1 MRSRVPI
8 RRPLLSVPLMLA
20 LTLCGC
26 GTTRSTDTSRTAT
39 EQLLISDAVDRAVS
53 DVNFR
58 VLAGKK
64 VYLDSQFLK
73 VANPVDHQFADNQ
86 YLTSTLRQHLLA
98 SGCVLAEKREDADY
112 VVEVRSG
119 ALGTDRHELLYG
131 IPATNLGTL
140 SPVPGVPAAI
150 PEIPFAKR
158 TSQRG
163 VAKLAV
169 FAYERETGEP
179 VWQSGVSQYTSNSR
193 NVWVLGIGPF
203 QSGTI
208 YRGTNFAGREIPNPL
223 AEGHARSNEP
233 VWVTK
238 EARFQDDVVEQLASS
253 PRDDVDAHPPV
264 VAATPRPSAVSSA
277 PPALPA
283 PASSRPE
290 VTAGFTQPEPQGRIT
305 GAQAAASPIGSHAE

>member
-1 MRSRVPI
+1 MRI
-8 RRPLLSVPLMLA
+8 LWCVPLIALLA
-20 LTLCGC
+20 GC

-53 DVNFR
+53 EINFR
-58 VLAGKK
+58 VLAGRK
-64 VYLDSQFLK
+64 VHLDPQFLK
-73 VANPVDHQFADNQ
+73 VANPADHQFADNQ

-98 SGCVLAEKREDADY
+98 SGCVIEEKREDADY

-119 ALGTDRHELLYG
+119 AIGTDRHDLLYG
-131 IPATNLGTL
+131 LPATNLGTL

-169 FAYERETGEP
+169 FAYERESGEP

-208 YRGTNFAGREIPNPL
+208 FRGTNFAGREIPNPL
-223 AEGHARSNEP
+223 ADSHPQSKDP

-238 EARFQDDVVEQLASS
+238 EARF
-253 PRDDVDAHPPV
+253 RDDVIGRL
-264 VAATPRPSAVSSA
+264 AATEVPALTAPADLAATTPKASA
-277 PPALPA
+277 PQPAA
-283 PASSRPE
+283 TTASPPRAE
-290 VTAGFTQPEPQGRIT
+290 VRASYDEPQARIT
-305 GAQAAASPIGSHAE
+305 GANTAGQPTRGSGG

>member
-1 MRSRVPI
+1 MPACSVLRF
-8 RRPLLSVPLMLA
+8 LWCVPLVGLLA
-20 LTLCGC
+20 GC

-53 DVNFR
+53 EINFR
-58 VLAGKK
+58 VLAGRN
-64 VYLDSQFLK
+64 VYFDPQYLK
-73 VANPVDHQFADNQ
+73 VANADDNQ

-98 SGCVLAEKREDADY
+98 SGCVLSEKREEAEFI
-112 VVEVRSG
+112 VEARSG
-119 ALGTDRHELLYG
+119 AIGTDRHELLYG
-131 IPATNLGTL
+131 IPATNLGTI

-169 FAYERETGEP
+169 FAYERQSGEP

-208 YRGTNFAGREIPNPL
+208 FRGTNFAGREIPNPL
-223 AEGHARSNEP
+223 AESHSPSKDP

-238 EARFQDDVVEQLASS
+238 EARF
-253 PRDDVDAHPPV
+253 RDDVIGRLAETDVPALSAPADLASTKTDAKASATQPPH
-264 VAATPRPSAVSSA
+264 ATPRAEI
-277 PPALPA
+277 PA
-283 PASSRPE
+283 RYD
-290 VTAGFTQPEPQGRIT
+290 EPQARIT
-305 GAQAAASPIGSHAE
+305 GAQPAGQPPRGSGG

>member
-1 MRSRVPI
+1 MV
-8 RRPLLSVPLMLA
+8 LLA
-20 LTLCGC
+20 GC

-53 DVNFR
+53 VINFR
-58 VLAGKK
+58 VLAGRK
-64 VYLDSQFLK
+64 VYFDPQYLK
-73 VANPVDHQFADNQ
+73 VANADDNQ

-98 SGCVLAEKREDADY
+98 SGCILADKSDEAEY
-112 VVEVRSG
+112 IVEARSG
-119 ALGTDRHELLYG
+119 AIGTDRHELLYG
-131 IPATNLGTL
+131 IPATNLGTI

-169 FAYERETGEP
+169 FAYERQSGEP
-179 VWQSGVSQYTSNSR
+179 IWQSGVSQFTSNSR

-208 YRGTNFAGREIPNPL
+208 FRGTNFAGREIPNPL
-223 AEGHARSNEP
+223 AESHAQSKDP

-238 EARFQDDVVEQLASS
+238 EARFRDDAIGRLAETDVPALSAPADFASS
-253 PRDDVDAHPPV
+253 KPAAKPAATSP
-264 VAATPRPSAVSSA
+264 ATPRTEI
-277 PPALPA
+277 
-283 PASSRPE
+283 PASYE
-290 VTAGFTQPEPQGRIT
+290 EPQARIT
-305 GAQAAASPIGSHAE
+305 GAKAAGQSTRGSGG

>member
-1 MRSRVPI
+1 MPFA
-8 RRPLLSVPLMLA
+8 RRPQFGLLAALLLA
-20 LTLCGC
+20 GFAGC

-53 DVNFR
+53 EVNFR

-98 SGCVLAEKREDADY
+98 SGCILSEKQDESEY
-112 VVEVRSG
+112 IVEVRSG

-131 IPATNLGTL
+131 LPATNLGAL
-140 SPVPGVPAAI
+140 APVPGVPAAI
-150 PEIPFAKR
+150 PEIPLAKR
-158 TSQRG
+158 TAQRG

-169 FAYERETGEP
+169 FAYERTSGEP
-179 VWQSGVSQYTSNSR
+179 VWQSGVSQYTSSSR
-193 NVWVLGIGPF
+193 NIWVFGIGPF

-208 YRGTNFAGREIPNPL
+208 FRGTNFAGRELPNPL
-223 AEGHARSNEP
+223 ATDGGEHPHP

-238 EARFQDDVVEQLASS
+238 EARFNDDVIQRLASQK
-253 PRDDVDAHPPV
+253 
-264 VAATPRPSAVSSA
+264 PS
-277 PPALPA
+277 PA
-283 PASSRPE
+283 PARLPYTGSPE
-290 VTAGFTQPEPQGRIT
+290 RAEIPAVYEQPPQAKIVD
-305 GAQAAASPIGSHAE
+305 AAPANAPPRGPGG

>member
-1 MRSRVPI
+1 MPSRPRSVGVRLATLV
-8 RRPLLSVPLMLA
+8 LLSALA
-20 LTLCGC
+20 GC

-53 DVNFR
+53 DINFR
-58 VLAGKK
+58 VLAGRK
-64 VYLDSQFLK
+64 VHLDPQFLK

-98 SGCVLAEKREDADY
+98 SGCVLEEKREDADFI
-112 VVEVRSG
+112 VEVRSG

-131 IPATNLGTL
+131 IPATNLGAL
-140 SPVPGVPAAI
+140 APVPGVPTAI

-169 FAYERETGEP
+169 FAYERATGEP
-179 VWQSGVSQYTSNSR
+179 VWQSGVSQYASNSR

-208 YRGTNFAGREIPNPL
+208 FRGTNFAGRELPNPL
-223 AEGHARSNEP
+223 AAHANDERGP

-238 EARFQDDVVEQLASS
+238 EARFGEEAAQRLASDAAPHEPAGPRDAAGLPYAAAAAGGASRAERPAAYDRPAGRILDASSASDS
-253 PRDDVDAHPPV
+253 PR
-264 VAATPRPSAVSSA
+264 
-277 PPALPA
+277 L
-283 PASSRPE
+283 
-290 VTAGFTQPEPQGRIT
+290 
-305 GAQAAASPIGSHAE
+305 